1 MKKVK
6 LSVLL
11 AAVVIM
17 AGLSSCLKTD
27 ENTNVI
33 GTAVLHPNA
42 GGWFEDEDGGK
53 YIPEGVTVKDDSDL
67 AVLTMQY
74 DYTKINTQSNSVNIT
89 ILGDVDYLDT
99 MSVKRTTTD
108 VEGMVTCRLYN
119 EQESGGMGGVWGTND
134 YLILPVQYYVTKEE
148 YATRNEEDIE
158 KNLIKKNHK
167 FTVYYDI
174 NDILMS
180 KTALNLRLCYDVDNI
195 ILPEHASFR
204 DVYTVRCQEPLYI
217 SLEDLFD
224 KIDESGMSIDYTSMT
239 TVNVTYDSTVGDIP
253 TQLPN
258 YSSDVSKKVITY
270 SLRSFK

>member
-1 MKKVK
+1 
-6 LSVLL
+6 
-11 AAVVIM
+11 
-17 AGLSSCLKTD
+17 
-27 ENTNVI
+27 
-33 GTAVLHPNA
+33 
-42 GGWFEDEDGGK
+42 
-53 YIPEGVTVKDDSDL
+53 
-67 AVLTMQY
+67 
-74 DYTKINTQSNSVNIT
+74 
-89 ILGDVDYLDT
+89 
-99 MSVKRTTTD
+99 
-108 VEGMVTCRLYN
+108 
-119 EQESGGMGGVWGTND
+119 
-134 YLILPVQYYVTKEE
+134 
-148 YATRNEEDIE
+148 
-158 KNLIKKNHK
+158 
-167 FTVYYDI
+167 
-174 NDILMS
+174 MS